1 MTTNQEPKRWTGVLA
16 ALPIRLYQ
24 LVLSPLLGRNCRF
37 SPSCSSYAIEAL
49 GRFGV
54 LRGGILAVRRLGRCH
69 PLGSSGFDPVPTR
82 WGS

>member
-1 MTTNQEPKRWTGVLA
+1 MTTDREKKRLTGVIA
-16 ALPIRLYQ
+16 AVPIRLYQ

-49 GRFGV
+49 GRFGIV
-54 LRGGILAVRRLGRCH
+54 RGGILAIRRLGRCH
-69 PLGSSGFDPVPTR
+69 PFGSSGFDPVPTR

>member
-1 MTTNQEPKRWTGVLA
+1 MTTDREKKRLTGVIA
-16 ALPIRLYQ
+16 AVPIRLYQ

-49 GRFGV
+49 GRFGIV
-54 LRGGILAVRRLGRCH
+54 RGGILAVRRLGRCH
-69 PLGSSGFDPVPTR
+69 PFGSSGFDPVPTR

>member
-1 MTTNQEPKRWTGVLA
+1 MTTDREKKRLTGVIA
-16 ALPIRLYQ
+16 AVPIRLYQ

-49 GRFGV
+49 GRFGII
-54 LRGGILAVRRLGRCH
+54 RGGILAIRRLGRCH
-69 PLGSSGFDPVPTR
+69 PFGSSGFDPVPTR

>member
-1 MTTNQEPKRWTGVLA
+1 MTANQEKMRLTGMIA
-16 ALPIRLYQ
+16 AVPIRLYQ
-24 LVLSPLLGRNCRF
+24 RAVSPLLGRNCRF

-54 LRGGILAVRRLGRCH
+54 VRGGILTIRRLGRCH
-69 PLGSSGFDPVPTR
+69 PFGSSGFDPVPTR

>member
-1 MTTNQEPKRWTGVLA
+1 MTTNREKKRLTGLIA
-16 ALPIRLYQ
+16 AVPIRLYQ

-49 GRFGV
+49 GRFGIV
-54 LRGGILAVRRLGRCH
+54 RGGILAIRRLGRCH
-69 PLGSSGFDPVPTR
+69 PFGSSGFDPVPTR

>member
-1 MTTNQEPKRWTGVLA
+1 MTTDREKKRWTGVIVA
-16 ALPIRLYQ
+16 APIRLYQ

-49 GRFGV
+49 GRFGIV
-54 LRGGILAVRRLGRCH
+54 RGGILSIRRLGRCH
-69 PLGSSGFDPVPTR
+69 PFGSSGFDPVPTR

>member
-1 MTTNQEPKRWTGVLA
+1 MTTNREKKRLTGVIA
-16 ALPIRLYQ
+16 AVPIRLYQ

-49 GRFGV
+49 GRFGIV
-54 LRGGILAVRRLGRCH
+54 KGGILSIRRLGRCH
-69 PLGSSGFDPVPTR
+69 PFGSSGFDPVPTR

>member
-1 MTTNQEPKRWTGVLA
+1 MTTNREKKRLTGLIA
-16 ALPIRLYQ
+16 AVPIRLYQ
-24 LVLSPLLGRNCRF
+24 LVLSPLLGRNCRY

-54 LRGGILAVRRLGRCH
+54 VRGGILAIRRLGRCH
-69 PLGSSGFDPVPTR
+69 PFGSSGFDPVPTR

>member
-1 MTTNQEPKRWTGVLA
+1 MTTDREKKRLTGLIA
-16 ALPIRLYQ
+16 AVPIRLYQ

-37 SPSCSSYAIEAL
+37 SPSCSSYTIEAL

-54 LRGGILAVRRLGRCH
+54 VRGGILAVRRLGRCH
-69 PLGSSGFDPVPTR
+69 PFGSSGFDPVPTR